1 MKYNIA
7 MMYLEDDED
16 KDQQINEVI
25 KLEAVS
31 FWRKTKHWQ
40 QLEVHLYYE
49 ITWQVDLVWNE
60 PHHFDFHF

>member
-31 FWRKTKHWQ
+31 F
-40 QLEVHLYYE
+40 
-49 ITWQVDLVWNE
+49 
-60 PHHFDFHF
+60 